1 MPNKSW
7 LPLRYGNHGTTAW
20 YRNAWN
26 PLSNNKDVEII
37 TARRLRKG
45 RKPLIGRYHE
55 AINIPK
61 LIHYITTPKNIFLP
75 EVKTSFAFLLGSIL
89 FAISGALDLGN
100 IHQATYLFVIGSTSF
115 LLGAYWQTDQMI
127 KTHRIQLQGR
137 IDYLSC
143 SFIAVLTS
151 KIGTISYNFNSY
163 SSYIHPKAIDWAR
176 LFSETIPYAA
186 ESLLFVI
193 SGYFHMIEIGHER
206 GIMAAQIQNLEWWI
220 AITFTLG
227 SLFFLIS
234 AILGFPGNIQTATAA
249 HQSASDIFCII
260 GGLTL
265 SIHSI
270 LSLAECSEDNE

>member
-115 LLGAYWQTDQMI
+115 LLGAHWQIDQMI

-143 SFIAVLTS
+143 SSIAVLTS

-163 SSYIHPKAIDWAR
+163 SSYIYP
-176 LFSETIPYAA
+176 
-186 ESLLFVI
+186 
-193 SGYFHMIEIGHER
+193 
-206 GIMAAQIQNLEWWI
+206 
-220 AITFTLG
+220 
-227 SLFFLIS
+227 
-234 AILGFPGNIQTATAA
+234 
-249 HQSASDIFCII
+249 
-260 GGLTL
+260 
-265 SIHSI
+265 
-270 LSLAECSEDNE
+270 